1 MLVVFVGSGGEG
13 GSGGGSGGGSWGS
26 GSWGGIWFVGGGS
39 FYVYVFLLQNL
50 YVGVSGSCWCAVII

>member
-1 MLVVFVGSGGEG
+1 MVFVWSGGWGEG
-13 GSGGGSGGGSWGS
+13 GSWGGSG
-26 GSWGGIWFVGGGS
+26 GGIWFVGGGS